1 MCTTGVTKRR
11 DLHAL
16 YPQCH
21 EEDDKRGEDEGKG
34 TPDKLTEERLLRRDA
49 EVRHENRHLDGAG
62 SKDEQCLSSQRRL
75 QSR

>member
-1 MCTTGVTKRR
+1 MYTMSYAERR
-11 DLHAL
+11 DIHAL

-21 EEDDKRGEDEGKG
+21 EEDDERSEDEGKS
-34 TPDKLTEERLLRRDA
+34 TPYKLTEERLLWRDA

-62 SKDEQCLSSQRRL
+62 SKDEQRLSSQRRL